1 MKKTKLGAG
10 LLVIITVAA
19 TAAAGAAY
27 ISRDR
32 EGPAIIFDESTQTSY
47 YSGIT
52 EEELLGG
59 VRAEDSRDGD
69 VTDSLM
75 VEKVNELGSQAVVT
89 YVAMDSRY
97 NVTKEERILEIDGG
111 SGAEVSPT
119 PTPTPE
125 PENEETAA
133 TPETPVQAVTVT
145 PAPTEDASEEESQRT
160 AQMEANIAALP
171 AGSPALR
178 LSQHMLSISAGSD
191 FNQLSYVDSITDDVD
206 TSDFLFTQI
215 QIVGTVDTAT
225 PGTYS
230 LTYYV
235 YDSDGNISN
244 EDVLEVT
251 VV

>member
-89 YVAMDSRY
+89 YVAMDSHY
-97 NVTKEERILEIDGG
+97 NVTKEERILEIGSG
-111 SGAEVSPT
+111 SGAETTPT
-119 PTPTPE
+119 PTPPPE

-133 TPETPVQAVTVT
+133 TPETPPQAVTVT
-145 PAPTEDASEEESQRT
+145 PVPTEDASDESQRT

-178 LSQHMLSISAGSD
+178 LSQHVLSISAGSE
-191 FNQLSYVDSITDDVD
+191 FNQLAYVDSITDDVD

>member
-133 TPETPVQAVTVT
+133 TPETPTQAVTVT
-145 PAPTEDASEEESQRT
+145 PTPMEDASEESQRT

-178 LSQHMLSISAGSD
+178 LSQHVLSISAGSE
-191 FNQLSYVDSITDDVD
+191 FNQLAYVDSITDDVD

>member
-133 TPETPVQAVTVT
+133 TPETPAQAVTVT
-145 PAPTEDASEEESQRT
+145 PTPTEDASEESQRT

-178 LSQHMLSISAGSD
+178 LSQHVLSISAGSE
-191 FNQLSYVDSITDDVD
+191 FNQLAYVDSITDDVD

>member
-133 TPETPVQAVTVT
+133 TPETA
-145 PAPTEDASEEESQRT
+145 EHFRGQR
-160 AQMEANIAALP
+160 I
-171 AGSPALR
+171 
-178 LSQHMLSISAGSD
+178 
-191 FNQLSYVDSITDDVD
+191 
-206 TSDFLFTQI
+206 
-215 QIVGTVDTAT
+215 
-225 PGTYS
+225 
-230 LTYYV
+230 
-235 YDSDGNISN
+235 
-244 EDVLEVT
+244 
-251 VV
+251 

>member
-52 EEELLGG
+52 EEELLDG
-59 VRAEDSRDGD
+59 VRAEDGRDGD

-119 PTPTPE
+119 PTPTRSRKTRRRQLRRRRRSRPSRLRPRRRKTRRRKARE
-125 PENEETAA
+125 
-133 TPETPVQAVTVT
+133 QLRWR
-145 PAPTEDASEEESQRT
+145 RT
-160 AQMEANIAALP
+160 LLLFRRE
-171 AGSPALR
+171 ALR
-178 LSQHMLSISAGSD
+178 YGCPS
-191 FNQLSYVDSITDDVD
+191 TC
-206 TSDFLFTQI
+206 
-215 QIVGTVDTAT
+215 
-225 PGTYS
+225 
-230 LTYYV
+230 
-235 YDSDGNISN
+235 
-244 EDVLEVT
+244 
-251 VV
+251 

>member
-133 TPETPVQAVTVT
+133 TPETPTQAVTVT
-145 PAPTEDASEEESQRT
+145 PTPTEDASEESQRT

-178 LSQHMLSISAGSD
+178 LSQHVLSISAGSE
-191 FNQLSYVDSITDDVD
+191 FNQLAYVDSITDDVD
-206 TSDFLFTQI
+206 TSDLLFTQI